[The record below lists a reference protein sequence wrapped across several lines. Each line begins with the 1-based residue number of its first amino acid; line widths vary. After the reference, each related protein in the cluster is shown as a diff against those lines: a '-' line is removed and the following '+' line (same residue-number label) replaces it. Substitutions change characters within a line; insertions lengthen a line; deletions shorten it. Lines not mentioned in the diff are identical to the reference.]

1 MAHKS
6 IIRFIDNLF
15 FIEGEKGVVGLG
27 GCGGV
32 GLGEDLEIDIGRG
45 GKWNDRYI
53 IIVSNCFSH

>member
-32 GLGEDLEIDIGRG
+32 EGALGDDGIRGRG
-45 GKWNDRYI
+45 VKS
-53 IIVSNCFSH
+53 VSVS